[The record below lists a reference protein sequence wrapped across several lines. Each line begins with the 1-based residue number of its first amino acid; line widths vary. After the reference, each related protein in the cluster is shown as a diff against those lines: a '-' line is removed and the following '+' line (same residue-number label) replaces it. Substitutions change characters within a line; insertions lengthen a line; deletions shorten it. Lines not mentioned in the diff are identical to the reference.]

1 MRTPSFSIND
11 FFKICPKYSWTISH
25 FFNIRRERI
34 ISGKAQL
41 FEGGPEVSYT
51 HDLSTYL
58 LTIRHQGFAL
68 HSQQA
73 YTQKEILEAFERAK
87 EKFFLADLFAF
98 SLDETPFSINE
109 KVKRCKE
116 YSFSKKVLKVNHRG
130 QKDRWRE
137 RRAIKSSAYKT
148 EVLRKRPIQNFILSD
163 VELDDFCEP
172 SDDSRSPKSKRDYL
186 RDVFLTEGMNIL
198 MGRNGKIDALSFN
211 PHYLGKRVIYSC

>member
-11 FFKICPKYSWTISH
+11 FFKICPNYSWTISH

-41 FEGGPEVSYT
+41 FEEGPEISYT

-68 HSQQA
+68 HSQEV

-87 EKFFLADLFAF
+87 EKFFLIDLFAF
-98 SLDETPFSINE
+98 SLDEMPFSIDE
-109 KVKRCKE
+109 KVKRGKDYC
-116 YSFSKKVLKVNHRG
+116 FSKKVLKANHRG
-130 QKDRWRE
+130 QKYRWKE
-137 RRAIKSSAYKT
+137 RRAIKAGTKT
-148 EVLRKRPIQNFILSD
+148 ETLSRRRPLKSFNNSK
-163 VELDDFCEP
+163 VELEDFCEL
-172 SDDSRSPKSKRDYL
+172 STDSRSLKLKRDHL
-186 RDVFLTEGMNIL
+186 CDVFLTEGMNIL

-211 PHYLGKRVIYSC
+211 PHYLGKRVIYNY